1 MAKKKVAKRP
11 AAKASK
17 KPVKRPAAKS
27 TGAAEAIRKL
37 DAEFMKAANGKNA
50 GALVKAFYAAD
61 AVLMPPNHPIVEGTT
76 AIQGFLQGLIDG
88 GLTSIKLE
96 TTSVAASGDLACGQ
110 GRYALSLSPAG
121 AAPIQD
127 EGKYI
132 VVYRRQS
139 NGSWRAVSD
148 IFNSDHGEH

>member
-1 MAKKKVAKRP
+1 MAKKKAAKR
-11 AAKASK
+11 AAKAPN
-17 KPVKRPAAKS
+17 KPVKRAAARS
-27 TGAAEAIRKL
+27 TGAAEAIHKL

-61 AVLMPPNHPIVEGTT
+61 AVLMPPNHPIVEGPA
-76 AIQGFLQGLIDG
+76 AIQGFLQGMIDA
-88 GLTSIKLE
+88 GLTSFKLE

-121 AAPIQD
+121 AAPMHD

-132 VVYRRQS
+132 VVYRRQP

-148 IFNSDHGEH
+148 IFNSDNAQH